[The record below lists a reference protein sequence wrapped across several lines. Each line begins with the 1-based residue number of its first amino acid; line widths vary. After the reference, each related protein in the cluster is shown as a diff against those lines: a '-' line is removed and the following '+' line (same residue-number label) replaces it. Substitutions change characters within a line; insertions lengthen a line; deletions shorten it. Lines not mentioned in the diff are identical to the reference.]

1 MEASSEDRDRANVE
15 RVLAG
20 DTDAFEGI
28 VHRWQGPL
36 INLAWRFCR
45 DRRQAE
51 EMAQDAFLKAFR
63 FLDRWR
69 GDAAFS
75 TWLFAVATNVY
86 RSKMRRRRLETVVLE
101 DAPEPRDPNDPE
113 KQAARS
119 ETGRAIRRLVAALPP
134 KYRDALTLYYFMDMD
149 LATAAST
156 LGVPQGTLK
165 ARLYRARAR
174 LEDKL
179 RGAAL
184 VPAAEAE
191 G

>member
-1 MEASSEDRDRANVE
+1 MEASREDQDREDVE

-45 DRRQAE
+45 DQRQAE

-63 FLDRWR
+63 FLGRWR

-75 TWLFAVATNVY
+75 TWLWAVATNVY
-86 RSKMRRRRLETVVLE
+86 RSKMRRRRLETVVLD
-101 DAPEPRDPNDPE
+101 DAPEPRDPRDPE
-113 KQAARS
+113 EEAARS
-119 ETGRAIRRLVAALPP
+119 ENGRAIRRLVASLPP

-149 LATAAST
+149 LAAAARS
-156 LGVPQGTLK
+156 LKVPQGTLK
-165 ARLYRARAR
+165 ARLHRGRAR
-174 LEDKL
+174 LEKKL
-179 RGAAL
+179 RDDTL
-184 VPAAEAE
+184 VPAAEVE